1 VLSPSKR
8 RYVEICTY
16 KINNP
21 DTSNEKVGAHFDV
34 ERRTVDRAIAWGR
47 KQGLFQPDGEKL
59 RQHIAEWREHER
71 WLEQELRLQKRDA
84 RKDDGR
90 RAPMQSFALTSLSR
104 ELREVR
110 TKIAEL
116 EGLYKQTVNVN
127 IGGQEGNELKLTIQ
141 RGGDGE
147 S

>member
-1 VLSPSKR
+1 
-8 RYVEICTY
+8 
-16 KINNP
+16 
-21 DTSNEKVGAHFDV
+21 
-34 ERRTVDRAIAWGR
+34 
-47 KQGLFQPDGEKL
+47 
-59 RQHIAEWREHER
+59 
-71 WLEQELRLQKRDA
+71 
-84 RKDDGR
+84 
-90 RAPMQSFALTSLSR
+90 MQSFALTSLSR